1 MCTLMKCKPTFW
13 VLALIGI
20 AGLAIVLTGGSSIAE
35 DDEDKVEIGDKV
47 PDFEM
52 TDTEGNTHK
61 LEDFEDKI
69 VVLNFYSQHCPWII
83 GHNPHM
89 NELAKE
95 YMEKDIVF
103 LGIDAHAGR
112 SLEAIEEHRKEAELP
127 YPILK
132 DVDNKYA
139 DKMNAKV
146 TPEIYIVDKDGNLAY
161 HGAFDNRTSPPE
173 EGEVNYVKN
182 ALDALL
188 EGNDVE
194 EPRVQAWGCGI
205 VRVQ

>member
-1 MCTLMKCKPTFW
+1 MCALMKCNSTFW

-20 AGLAIVLTGGSSIAE
+20 GGLAIVLAGGSSIA
-35 DDEDKVEIGDKV
+35 DDHDEDKVEIGDKV

-52 TDTEGNTHK
+52 SDTEGNTHK

-69 VVLNFYSQHCPWII
+69 VVLSFYSQHCPWII
-83 GHNPHM
+83 GHDPHM
-89 NELAKE
+89 NALAKE

-112 SLEAIEEHRKEAELP
+112 SLEAIEEHRKEVGVP

-146 TPEIYIVDKDGNLAY
+146 TPEIYIVDKEGNLVY
-161 HGAFDNRTSPPE
+161 HGAFDNRTSPRD

-188 EGNDVE
+188 DGNDID

-205 VRVQ
+205 VRI